1 LLVLVALVG
10 AAAGYYS
17 FRSANMASKSR
28 GIAPSATASEAS
40 GTRDATATGTP
51 AAATSASSPATG
63 GSAPSEDEAPPSTPV
78 PAEVPE
84 VSIPDMAGKLH
95 KLRDAGG
102 HERLFNFWAT
112 WCEPCRRE
120 IPLLNGLQ
128 QQYSAEGLQVVGIAI
143 DDRGAVQQFLKSTPM
158 HYQLLVGE
166 EGGFEA
172 AQKFGMALAL
182 PFSVFADATN
192 RIIAVK
198 LGELHGDEAAA
209 IFANMRALRAG
220 TTTFEAAQ
228 QNIAEALRS
237 LATQRSK
244 QKAAE

>member
-1 LLVLVALVG
+1 MSRPPTGLLVLVALVG

-17 FRSANMASKSR
+17 FRLVGSASR
-28 GIAPSATASEAS
+28 PS
-40 GTRDATATGTP
+40 GPVP
-51 AAATSASSPATG
+51 AASVPTAAPASPGTEVPDDEQAPA
-63 GSAPSEDEAPPSTPV
+63 ATPV

-84 VSIPDMAGKLH
+84 VTIPDMAGKPH
-95 KLRDAGG
+95 QLREANG

-143 DDRGAVQQFLKSTPM
+143 DERAAVQQFLKKTPM

-166 EGGFEA
+166 EGGYEA

-182 PFSVFADATN
+182 PFSVFADADN

-220 TTTFEAAQ
+220 TTTFEAARQ
-228 QNIAEALRS
+228 SIAEALKN
-237 LATQRSK
+237 LATERAK
-244 QKAAE
+244 QKAVE

>member
-1 LLVLVALVG
+1 MSKPPIPLLVLVALLG
-10 AAAGYYS
+10 AAAGYYT
-17 FRSANMASKSR
+17 FRSANTASKSR
-28 GIAPSATASEAS
+28 DIAPSVAASS
-40 GTRDATATGTP
+40 P
-51 AAATSASSPATG
+51 SSPSASSPATE
-63 GSAPSEDEAPPSTPV
+63 APAPPEDEAPPATPV
-78 PAEVPE
+78 PAEVPD

-95 KLRDAGG
+95 QLRDAGG

-128 QQYSAEGLQVVGIAI
+128 QQYAAEGLQVVGIAI
-143 DDRGAVQQFLKSTPM
+143 DDHAAVQQFLKSTPM
-158 HYQLLVGE
+158 RYQLLVGE

-192 RIIAVK
+192 RVIAVK
-198 LGELHGDEAAA
+198 LGELHADEAAA

-220 TTTFEAAQ
+220 TTTFETAQ
-228 QNIAEALRS
+228 KNIADALRS
-237 LATQRSK
+237 LAAQRSK
-244 QKAAE
+244 QKPEK